1 MKYYRNKFGNALHL
15 EQSPDGVRFNIL
27 TKQGLTQAVTLPT
40 DILPKVLIGI
50 LDEAGLEG
58 KFHPAY
64 DSGTPEHLEQIVGEL
79 GTYIER
85 RDEIAAEQAE
95 QKKLEEEALELANAM
110 LELQCYELFP
120 DKEFIPIA
128 SWDGKQSGTREKWL
142 AVARKARELG
152 AKK

>member
-15 EQSPDGVRFNIL
+15 EQSPNGVRFNIL

-58 KFHPAY
+58 KFHPSY
-64 DSGTPEHLEQIVGEL
+64 LSGTPEHLENIAFSL
-79 GTYIER
+79 PLYIAER
-85 RDEIAAEQAE
+85 DRLAAEQAE
-95 QKKLEEEALELANAM
+95 QEELEAEAFELLKTHREHCESQN
-110 LELQCYELFP
+110 
-120 DKEFIPIA
+120 I
-128 SWDGKQSGTREKWL
+128 GKWEDYTQNTREAWI